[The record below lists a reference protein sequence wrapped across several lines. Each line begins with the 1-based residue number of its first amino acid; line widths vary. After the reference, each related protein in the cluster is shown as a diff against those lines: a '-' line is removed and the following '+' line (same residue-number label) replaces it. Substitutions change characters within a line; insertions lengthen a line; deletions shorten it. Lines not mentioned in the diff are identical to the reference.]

1 VNKWWNQRPEALL
14 DWAIALDNKLGEI
27 EMSLHTWWAES
38 FAVWPPSD
46 RPKSGQMILERAID
60 SAEWERIERAH
71 RFAAMMTKGRWR

>member
-1 VNKWWNQRPEALL
+1 M

-27 EMSLHTWWAES
+27 ESSVQNWWAKT

-46 RPKSGQMILERAID
+46 QPLSGQVILERAID
-60 SAEWERIERAH
+60 PAERERIERAH